1 MDQALQLYE
10 LASEA
15 GHPLAGGCYARLT
28 ARMPKIQ
35 ARARVAMTVRE
46 KLAVISHQEQMMTAR
61 RELEVRS

>member
-15 GHPLAGGCYARLT
+15 GHPLAGECYTRLT

-35 ARARVAMTVRE
+35 ARARVAMAVRE
-46 KLAVISHQEQMMTAR
+46 KLAVIRHQEQTMVAKG
-61 RELEVRS
+61 ELEVRC